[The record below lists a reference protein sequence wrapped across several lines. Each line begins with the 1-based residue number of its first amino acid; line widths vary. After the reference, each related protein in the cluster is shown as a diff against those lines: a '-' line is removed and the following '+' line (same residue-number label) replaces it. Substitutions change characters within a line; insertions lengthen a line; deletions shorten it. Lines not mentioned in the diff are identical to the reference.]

1 MVIVRLAA
9 NLPPTP
15 AGASKRFG
23 ANFDLDDRKIF
34 LVLASRDGTNSASLM
49 RAHPIRAVPAFD
61 GINGIKT
68 ESIRLR
74 SSTLMLS
81 MRVQVSMSLQ
91 QGHAMKPR
99 SGLVPVS
106 ATKASVRKEASA
118 QTIRR
123 KRRPKGAPKRRE
135 QQRAIETR
143 QMILEAALSEF
154 AERGFDAASI
164 RNIAMRIGLQHP
176 LITYHYRTKEIL
188 WRAVAEY
195 AFAEIR
201 KMWDEGPDD
210 KNLSPMES
218 LRAKYSALLR
228 FTVAHPD
235 FHHFML
241 RESRPG
247 NPRLPWLVNT
257 ILLPAMKRLLPQI
270 QLAQQRN
277 ELPKGNP
284 VLIHYLLVGMCSVL
298 SSLKDEIRQASG
310 IATEDPR
317 VVESYLSLIDTF
329 VFYSRR
335 DLHPKLRKKRR
346 DSTS

>member
-1 MVIVRLAA
+1 
-9 NLPPTP
+9 
-15 AGASKRFG
+15 
-23 ANFDLDDRKIF
+23 
-34 LVLASRDGTNSASLM
+34 
-49 RAHPIRAVPAFD
+49 
-61 GINGIKT
+61 
-68 ESIRLR
+68 
-74 SSTLMLS
+74 
-81 MRVQVSMSLQ
+81 
-91 QGHAMKPR
+91 MKPR
-99 SGLVPVS
+99 SSLVPVS
-106 ATKASVRKEASA
+106 AAEAPIRNEA
-118 QTIRR
+118 AAHTVRR
-123 KRRPKGAPKRRE
+123 KRRLKGAPKRRE

-257 ILLPAMKRLLPQI
+257 ILLPTMKRLLPQI
-270 QLAQQRN
+270 QLAQRRN

-284 VLIHYLLVGMCSVL
+284 VLIHYMMVGMCSVL

-317 VVESYLSLIDTF
+317 VVEFYLSLIDTF
-329 VFYSRR
+329 VFHWRKTLR
-335 DLHPKLRKKRR
+335 PNLRKKRL
-346 DSTS
+346 DSRT

>member
-1 MVIVRLAA
+1 
-9 NLPPTP
+9 
-15 AGASKRFG
+15 
-23 ANFDLDDRKIF
+23 
-34 LVLASRDGTNSASLM
+34 
-49 RAHPIRAVPAFD
+49 
-61 GINGIKT
+61 
-68 ESIRLR
+68 
-74 SSTLMLS
+74 
-81 MRVQVSMSLQ
+81 
-91 QGHAMKPR
+91 MKPR
-99 SGLVPVS
+99 SSLVAVS
-106 ATKASVRKEASA
+106 ATEASIRNEAPA
-118 QTIRR
+118 QPVRR
-123 KRRPKGAPKRRE
+123 TRRAKGAPKRRE

-188 WRAVAEY
+188 WKAVAES

-201 KMWDEGPDD
+201 KMWDEGPED

-284 VLIHYLLVGMCSVL
+284 VLIHYMLVGMCSVL

-317 VVESYLSLIDTF
+317 VVEFYLSLIDTF
-329 VFYSRR
+329 VFHSRKTLPAR
-335 DLHPKLRKKRR
+335 LRKKRA
-346 DSTS
+346 DSAT